1 MIAIIKG
8 VEPAGLAELREE
20 ARQAGDTPK
29 EAYQRL
35 RNPLKKVVRASLL
48 HEQGGL
54 CAYCMRKIPPEGKE
68 DVEELY
74 THIEHIIPR
83 NPKDHRDVGQGL
95 DYQNMVLTCDGGSH
109 TATPSDNKGSA
120 KTCDACKDDK
130 EFQKINPTKADTLT
144 SIYYTVD
151 GIIKSDDAAVQHDL
165 NEILNLNCPESPLID
180 ARKKVLEALL
190 DDISVADDMSE
201 LCQLYLA
208 KFRAEK
214 GEKTP
219 FVGVLIW
226 YLQELLASME
236 K

>member
-20 ARQAGDTPK
+20 ARQAGDTP
-29 EAYQRL
+29 EDAYQRL

-95 DYQNMVLTCDGGSH
+95 DYQNMVVTCDGGSH
-109 TATPSDNKGSA
+109 TATPSDNKVSA
-120 KTCDACKDDK
+120 RTCDAYKKEK
-130 EFQKINPTKADTLT
+130 EFQKINPTKADTLA

-151 GIIKSDDAAVQHDL
+151 GIIKSDDAAVQRDL

-180 ARKKVLEALL
+180 ARKKVLETLM
-190 DDISVADDMSE
+190 DDISAAGDMPE
-201 LCQLYLA
+201 LCRLYLK

-214 GEKTP
+214 DEKTP

>member
-20 ARQAGDTPK
+20 ARQAGDTP
-29 EAYQRL
+29 EDAYQRL

-95 DYQNMVLTCDGGSH
+95 DYQNMVVTCDGGSH
-109 TATPSDNKGSA
+109 TATPSDIRFLRGH
-120 KTCDACKDDK
+120 
-130 EFQKINPTKADTLT
+130 
-144 SIYYTVD
+144 VMH
-151 GIIKSDDAAVQHDL
+151 IKKKR
-165 NEILNLNCPESPLID
+165 NFKKLIQP
-180 ARKKVLEALL
+180 RQ
-190 DDISVADDMSE
+190 IH
-201 LCQLYLA
+201 
-208 KFRAEK
+208 
-214 GEKTP
+214 
-219 FVGVLIW
+219 
-226 YLQELLASME
+226 
-236 K
+236 

>member
-1 MIAIIKG
+1 MF
-8 VEPAGLAELREE
+8 
-20 ARQAGDTPK
+20 Q
-29 EAYQRL
+29 
-35 RNPLKKVVRASLL
+35 
-48 HEQGGL
+48 
-54 CAYCMRKIPPEGKE
+54 KIPPEGKE

-83 NPKDHRDVGQGL
+83 NPKDQRDVGQGL

-109 TATPSDNKGSA
+109 MATPSDNKGSA
-120 KTCDACKDDK
+120 KTCDACKDDQ
-130 EFQKINPTKADTLT
+130 EFQKINPTKADTLA

-151 GIIKSDDAAVQHDL
+151 GIIKSDDAAVQRDL
-165 NEILNLNCPESPLID
+165 NKILNLNCPESPLID
-180 ARKKVLEALL
+180 ARKKVLETLM
-190 DDISVADDMSE
+190 DDISAAGDMPE
-201 LCQLYLA
+201 LCRLYLK

-214 GEKTP
+214 DEKTP